1 MACIHRDLRL
11 LGHTPCMN
19 EQTLYKDVERKLRQ
33 EHAERYESFTRLLLP
48 LAFGGLMFLLAF
60 EKDYATPER
69 THRWVVQA
77 AWFLML
83 VSSLGGVALQAVL
96 VWNPIR
102 RLARARKEP
111 HPEHGSVIH
120 IPGDISL
127 LERVWFWLHV
137 GTFVAAVIALGI
149 YKGLNL

>member
-1 MACIHRDLRL
+1 VAQLSTLGHFTLMAEDLRF
-11 LGHTPCMN
+11 
-19 EQTLYKDVERKLRQ
+19 KDVERNMRR
-33 EHAERYESFTRLLLP
+33 EHAERYEAFTRLLLP

-69 THRWVVQA
+69 SYLWLVHA

-83 VSSLGGVALQAVL
+83 ISSLSGVALQACL

-102 RLARARKEP
+102 RLAGARKES
-111 HPEHGSVIH
+111 HPEYGSVIH
-120 IPGDISL
+120 IGGEISL
-127 LERVWFWLHV
+127 FERVWFWLHL
-137 GTFVAAVIALGI
+137 GSFVAAVVALGV

>member
-1 MACIHRDLRL
+1 MAEELRF
-11 LGHTPCMN
+11 
-19 EQTLYKDVERKLRQ
+19 KDVERNLRR
-33 EHAERYESFTRLLLP
+33 EHAERYEAFTRLLLP

-60 EKDYATPER
+60 EKDYATPDK
-69 THRWVVQA
+69 TYRWLVQA

-83 VSSLGGVALQAVL
+83 ISSLSGVGLQAAL

-102 RLARARKEP
+102 RLAGAHKES

-127 LERVWFWLHV
+127 FERVWFWLHT
-137 GTFVAAVIALGI
+137 GSFVAAVVALGA

>member
-1 MACIHRDLRL
+1 MGEELRF
-11 LGHTPCMN
+11 
-19 EQTLYKDVERKLRQ
+19 KDVERNMRR
-33 EHAERYESFTRLLLP
+33 EHAERYEAFTRLLLP

-60 EKDYATPER
+60 EKDYATPDK
-69 THRWVVQA
+69 THRWLVQA

-83 VSSLGGVALQAVL
+83 VSSLSGVGLQAAL

-102 RLARARKEP
+102 RLAGARKES
-111 HPEHGSVIH
+111 HPEYGTVIH

-127 LERVWFWLHV
+127 FERVWFWLHT
-137 GTFVAAVIALGI
+137 GSFVAAVVALGA